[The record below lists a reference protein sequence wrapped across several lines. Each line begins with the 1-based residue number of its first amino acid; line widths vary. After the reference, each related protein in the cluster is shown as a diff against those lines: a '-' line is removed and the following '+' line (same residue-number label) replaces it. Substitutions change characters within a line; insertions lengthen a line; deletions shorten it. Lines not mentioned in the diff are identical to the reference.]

1 MGSYF
6 SPCFYLQLR
15 WVGGFRED
23 INNSRHLGELL
34 EKVYSINPINFNL
47 GTILKKLLEMLSSN
61 ARPTKKIVHRRKYLS
76 RVPA

>member
-1 MGSYF
+1 
-6 SPCFYLQLR
+6 LR

-61 ARPTKKIVHRRKYLS
+61 ARPTKKKVYTEGSICLGCLLDGY
-76 RVPA
+76 